1 MKLAVHVLIV
11 LLLCLAAGW
20 MIVRFAQ
27 RKVKNVGWSRAALLL
42 LGIGFLA
49 GGIYQAISAPTRWVF
64 SLYLLG
70 AYLSYTALL
79 FSFPGKEA
87 QHE

>member
-27 RKVKNVGWSRAALLL
+27 LEVKNVGLSRAVLLL

-49 GGIYQAISAPTRWVF
+49 GGIYQAISAPACWVF

>member
-27 RKVKNVGWSRAALLL
+27 REVKNVGLSRAVLLL

-49 GGIYQAISAPTRWVF
+49 GGIYQAISAPACWVF

-79 FSFPGKEA
+79 FSFPCKEA

>member
-27 RKVKNVGWSRAALLL
+27 REVKNVGLSRAVLLL

-49 GGIYQAISAPTRWVF
+49 GGIYQAISAPACWVF

>member
-27 RKVKNVGWSRAALLL
+27 RKVKNVGWSRAVLLL

-49 GGIYQAISAPTRWVF
+49 GGIYQAISAPACWVF

-79 FSFPGKEA
+79 FSFPDKEA

>member
-1 MKLAVHVLIV
+1 MNLAVHVLIV

-27 RKVKNVGWSRAALLL
+27 RKVKNVGWSRAVLLL

>member
-27 RKVKNVGWSRAALLL
+27 RKVKNVGWSRAVLLL

>member
-1 MKLAVHVLIV
+1 MKLAVHVSIV
-11 LLLCLAAGW
+11 LLLCLAVGW
-20 MIVRFAQ
+20 MLLRFAQ
-27 RKVKNVGWSRAALLL
+27 HKVKNVGWSRAVLLL

-49 GGIYQAISAPTRWVF
+49 GGIYQAIIAPTRWVF

>member
-27 RKVKNVGWSRAALLL
+27 RKVKNVSWSRAVLLL

-49 GGIYQAISAPTRWVF
+49 GGIYQAISAPTCWVF

>member
-1 MKLAVHVLIV
+1 MKLAVHVSIV
-11 LLLCLAAGW
+11 LLLCLAVGW
-20 MIVRFAQ
+20 MLLRFAQ
-27 RKVKNVGWSRAALLL
+27 HKVKNAGWSRAVLLL

-49 GGIYQAISAPTRWVF
+49 GGIYQAIIAPTRWVF

-79 FSFPGKEA
+79 FSFPGREA